1 MTSALRI
8 GYKGRS
14 RSRRR
19 TVIVGTSATV
29 TMIAWIKLGASARID
44 GLTTKESTKAVETG
58 RSRIGIARCRSGFSS
73 ANLRT
78 PRRIQKSAKAITRI
92 RTAWNRNAEGTR
104 LLNALD
110 AFGCE
115 END

>member
-1 MTSALRI
+1 
-8 GYKGRS
+8 
-14 RSRRR
+14 
-19 TVIVGTSATV
+19 
-29 TMIAWIKLGASARID
+29 MIAWIKLGASARID
-44 GLTTKESTKAVETG
+44 GLTTKESTKAVETW

-92 RTAWNRNAEGTR
+92 RTTWNRNAEGTR

-110 AFGCE
+110 AFSCE
-115 END
+115 ENDSPLSCIISLPRPHSPLHLGGLSLRGRLS